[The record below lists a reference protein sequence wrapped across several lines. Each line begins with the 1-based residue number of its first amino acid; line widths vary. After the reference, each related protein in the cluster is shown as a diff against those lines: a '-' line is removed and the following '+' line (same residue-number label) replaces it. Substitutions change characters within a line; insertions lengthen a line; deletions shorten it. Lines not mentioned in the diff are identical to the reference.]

1 MRLKRV
7 IMSCSVTNIEWP
19 MCSAPVTFGGG
30 IEITNGSASE
40 SSFG

>member
-1 MRLKRV
+1 
-7 IMSCSVTNIEWP
+7 

-40 SSFG
+40 SSFGTKKPLSSHHS